1 MATYRISGPDGKTY
15 QVEGP
20 PGATRDDI
28 IREIKRQQ
36 GIDANTYG
44 SDNYVYKSED
54 TNYFE
59 DVKDNIVSVAAGI
72 PKAVGGIVSLGSYI
86 PGVKT
91 IADPLAKGLMKT
103 GDFIDD
109 ALLSDRQKELNEELS
124 ARLQEAAGTLGP
136 DASIS
141 DYVDALLSQGGE
153 AGQFIIENPGQAINL
168 VAQSLPYIWGGGL
181 VGTGVAAGAKGT
193 AFLASKFGLSGTAKV
208 ADKVG
213 DMGLV
218 TRRAV
223 GEGGISMGANVQQA
237 IAEKEAGGEELN
249 MLDRYKTVPSGII
262 TGLVGYTGARYA
274 QRAGLRDVDLLLGGK
289 NATVGVATSSGSK
302 LANIAKGT
310 LIEGSEEFLQSAG
323 EKAGENWALDKNLL
337 TDIGGETVLGTVAG
351 ITQGGIVNTIRQ
363 TPNIKIKTP
372 KVPEDLQE
380 ELREVKENN
389 EEEIVKQT
397 NANEEFV
404 QGATA
409 VETPE
414 DLVAFAAQQGV
425 TVEELQAN
433 PEFQAIQEEKALV
446 VQEKAKRAQR
456 TKHAKTFPNEKDWV
470 NIEKEY
476 IYQDRRAE
484 ISNPETELGVA
495 FDAWAEDDAVVFEGK
510 LDRDEVTGNPSEIAV
525 KGFIKDNPS
534 LFDNTLPSTY
544 KTALEEHAALQEEK
558 LVDPN
563 KEKQLFIIL
572 KEMYDSKV
580 AALEDGDLQRAAAVE
595 ADAVVLS
602 EEDPMFRVRWNEFK
616 RTQLEALDNVKK
628 PKKKTAAATDTVVTP
643 AETAEQAAAELA
655 ALQQAEEIKNKEDI
669 ASFST
674 LAQEDFV
681 PGSVSGF
688 DITAGTT
695 PRSTDTFPGPVE
707 ATTADKAA
715 AGLVVEPS
723 DESKQLAKQAAESE
737 QKVLEFPKSDS
748 RIGTKKRT
756 RFDEAQVEFARPG
769 QSPEENHPELFKAI
783 EDTVLDEN
791 YAKKLE
797 KARETQKLLDEA
809 SNITGVGA
817 RTSGDF
823 DMPQGQWQE
832 AIITVLEKASARGN
846 LGDYIT
852 FKPYIQHTVG
862 KNETRKK
869 VAEKYGLPVEI
880 IFGKVLTDDQLDKEM
895 QNKTFKTAKE
905 KTAYLESI
913 NRVEKRT
920 QVRGTGIGKSNP
932 ARYTVKY
939 PPIKQKQT
947 LKKGTEIQIPMS
959 KTVMAAL
966 PIEEKYKAAEF
977 QDTAIAE
984 EVINA
989 NAWAKNSTPER
1000 GRKNVNFALESYRKK
1015 HIQVGNATNN
1025 PRETMIRFM
1034 ERTAFAEAYTG
1045 SDTSN
1050 QQVEDYKTG
1059 SAYVE
1064 PASNLEERPE
1074 LLDKQKVADLSSS
1087 GVSVKRSPGDF
1098 KAGTTDDFQSK
1109 QELRVLE
1116 AALKDLKKAS
1126 DKAEKKAKESQ
1137 TRGDIA
1143 NATRKKNLLD
1153 TVSERITEI
1162 KNFQSEDKDG
1172 KVRKQRIFNEKDSL
1186 PAGQPTPETLAQ
1198 AEIKNK
1204 ERTELARKILE
1215 NPEQKTVMS
1224 DMWDNNRTTSFDGKV
1239 TFVPTFDKLTTAHQR
1254 LWVSKVLLAV
1264 KDDALPDIRNQ
1275 QRLMEDRINED
1286 YTESKTESKEV
1297 VDGRGQTDTAESKPK
1312 LNVRSDR
1319 TRNIRSVSSKNK
1331 AENYAKEKLA
1341 PIYGPRWRGHSDL
1354 AILKTHLK
1362 NKDFSAYQRI
1372 VDKRVEESSTK
1383 KKPIQV
1389 EAIINGEEK
1398 ILKIYQPDL
1407 FDKTQEANKES
1418 TNRFDVLFRK
1428 LIGQKDYDKIKQDRI
1443 FYYETTDDMLKAG
1456 WKGEGI
1462 EEAAAWVV
1470 PAGMVDTGVKTNAET
1485 QMVFIMEKIKPGD
1498 ELQIFIHEVGVH
1510 VGIEGVLTKE
1520 GAKKLAKR
1528 IQKLYE
1534 EDLAKYG
1541 NEDFYTDTMEQAL
1554 QRYPIIRADSEAHFM
1569 ARHAMRNALSPGY
1582 RDRKTGK
1589 VPEDTLQSESIAFFV
1604 QAAIAIGADPTD
1616 ATEVGRILK
1625 KFVDAIKK
1633 FLNIVVGNTEFNMS
1647 ANDVA
1652 TMAWGAG
1659 RLKLKGGSEF
1669 TRMMAKISALQT
1681 AAKGKFK
1688 MSIKDWSN
1696 SIDAAVRR
1704 NYPKNAKGKY
1714 VPYDGSFVK
1723 DWSTYQKETYKEA
1736 EDYRSQSE
1744 AQAEAIIKQ
1753 AEEHERSMFEPG
1765 EKKPKRSFSFN
1776 RPPLNTEEKTRS
1788 EKESSRIRDLIV
1800 FTTGSEEAGYQYDTV
1815 ANLASNAID
1824 STKFL
1829 HEYAYENRTTLPS
1842 GMILLNDFDQAE
1854 LMRNNIKQTVDDIAI
1869 QARDLTIKRQVIID
1883 RIIAFGTQE
1892 QLWPADP
1899 GMDNKSV
1906 ANGNVVINKKFAK
1919 VFTDNLNEA
1928 EQKIV
1933 MDIYRHGEKMMA
1945 LKRAILTLL
1954 GLAEDSTFLGLTS
1967 LDGPYA
1973 ALRRTGSH
1981 TVILKSKTYVELEK
1995 LLDQSSESTSTVKK
2009 KDLKTKLDNLQTDPK
2024 HYSYSYF
2031 RTKGEAQKYLDDE
2044 IATGKWD
2051 TSNDGSTYTPRAETV
2066 GQGREPDKK
2075 VFDKVLAAMGTS
2087 ELDPASKAYVEGL
2100 LNKMYM
2106 ESMEE
2111 TNARQGEGKRK
2122 GRGVAGFD
2130 STMISS
2136 FVDNA
2141 KSEANLLANMRYGKA
2156 INVSISNTRAEAV
2169 AANDPKVMEVYNMF
2183 VVHYNL
2189 MLTAKDTSIMNS
2201 IASFTTAMVLTT
2213 SLGYHLQNATQ
2224 PWAVS
2229 YPILAGD
2236 FNDWKAITP
2245 AMARGYRIASS
2256 LITYD
2261 GKIPVIQ
2268 WNKPATWQTEVNLEQ
2283 IPTWVTHKTKFKAT
2297 GNLTG
2302 RKRSK
2307 PEMEKRLKMWNEV
2320 IKPLLVAM
2328 QEAKLIDLGIEQDL
2342 SNTVSLKPSG
2352 FATLDKA
2359 MVIGGKVS
2367 HTLYQLPRY
2376 VEAYNRIATGIAA
2389 IELATNHRNSAKV
2402 LKAYDAT
2409 PTSYAVRLVRRTQGD
2424 FTSLD
2429 APAVIKYFTNTVP
2442 AGKLMVQFKKFGI
2455 LMGWAHVTA
2464 WKQARKGLSK
2474 EEKAMGRRAA
2484 AYLLSHTL
2492 VLSGVRGLPFISYF
2506 TLLTFLL
2513 GTGEDDDYDPN
2524 DTEGVIERKL
2534 MEMFPDNLDFA
2545 KGVARGPFNPW
2556 LGIDT
2561 HTKLSQ
2567 ANTFS
2572 LFPFTDFE
2580 LSSEGFQDLGF
2591 ALFGATGANAL
2602 NIGRGFEFMA
2612 EGNYYRGIESMIP
2625 KGAKSVM
2632 ESWRLGTEG
2641 YTARNGNVGV
2651 TPDSFSKFQLILNGL
2666 GIPATSIVDLK
2677 WTVSE
2682 QFQINEF
2689 FTKEQAKL
2697 KREYKKAFDGKDRNK
2712 MNEIKTRFVKLQDGK
2727 DRARPF
2733 FNNSQYELKRSP
2745 LTVLTKAASRQIQ
2758 SEVKMQ
2764 KRLGFLAIDSRN

>member
-1 MATYRISGPDGKTY
+1 MATYQITAPSGKKY
-15 QVEGP
+15 KINGP
-20 PGATRDDI
+20 SGASREDL
-28 IREIKRQQ
+28 IRQIKKQE

-44 SDNYVYKSED
+44 SDSYEYESED
-54 TNYFE
+54 IGYLTK
-59 DVKDNIVSVAAGI
+59 VKDNVVAVAAGI

-86 PGVKT
+86 PGVKE

-103 GDFIDD
+103 GEFIDD
-109 ALLSDRQKELNEELS
+109 IGLSGRQKELNEELS

-141 DYVDALLSQGGE
+141 DYMDAIYAQGGE
-153 AGQFIIENPGQAINL
+153 AAQFIGENPTQAFHL
-168 VAQSLPYIWGGGL
+168 VAQSLPYIVGGGW
-181 VGTGVAAGAKGT
+181 VGTGAKAGAKV
-193 AFLASKFGLSGTAKV
+193 ASIAASKMGLTGTAKV

-213 DMGLV
+213 NMGLA

-249 MLDRYKTVPSGII
+249 MLDRYKTVPSGIF
-262 TGLVGYTGARYA
+262 TGLVGYKGAKFA
-274 QRAGLRDVDLLLGGK
+274 QKAGLKDVDLLLGGK
-289 NATVGVATSSGSK
+289 NAAVGVATSSGSK

-323 EKAGENWALDKNLL
+323 EKAGENWALDKNIL

-351 ITQGGIVNTIRQ
+351 ITQGGIVNTLRE
-363 TPNIKIKTP
+363 TPNRKIKTP
-372 KVPEDLQE
+372 EVPEELQE
-380 ELREVKENN
+380 ELREVKEDN
-389 EEEIVKQT
+389 EEAIVKQAT
-397 NANEEFV
+397 ANEEFV
-404 QGATA
+404 QGASA

-414 DLVAFAAQQGV
+414 DLVAFAMQQGV
-425 TVEELQAN
+425 TVDEIKAN
-433 PEFQAIQEEKALV
+433 PEFQRIQEEQAQIEL
-446 VQEKAKRAQR
+446 EKAKRAQR

-470 NIEKEY
+470 NLEKED
-476 IYQDRRAE
+476 IYQQRRSE
-484 ISNPETELGVA
+484 ISNPESELGVA
-495 FDAWAEDDAVVFEGK
+495 FDAWAEDDQVVFEGK
-510 LDRDEVTGNPSEIAV
+510 LDRDEVTDNPSEIAV

-558 LVDPN
+558 LRDSN
-563 KEKQLFIIL
+563 REKQFYISL

-595 ADAVVLS
+595 ADVIALS
-602 EEDPMFRVRWNEFK
+602 EEDPMLKVRWKEYK
-616 RTQLEALDNVKK
+616 RTQLEALDNVSK
-628 PKKKTAAATDTVVTP
+628 PKKKPKGTTTTTTAAAETDTVVKP
-643 AETAEQAAAELA
+643 VVDESLG
-655 ALQQAEEIKNKEDI
+655 EDI
-669 ASFST
+669 S
-674 LAQEDFV
+674 QEDLFGAPV
-681 PGSVSGF
+681 GPAQQMEDLVVVPDPFSEETIKAERDVIAPGSDNV
-688 DITAGTT
+688 T
-695 PRSTDTFPGPVE
+695 
-707 ATTADKAA
+707 
-715 AGLVVEPS
+715 
-723 DESKQLAKQAAESE
+723 E
-737 QKVLEFPKSDS
+737 QRTLEFPQSDS

-783 EDTVLDEN
+783 EATVLDEN

-797 KARETQKLLDEA
+797 KAREDQKLMDSGQL
-809 SNITGVGA
+809 ITQVGA

-823 DMPQGQWQE
+823 DMPEGQWQG

-846 LGDYIT
+846 LGDYVT

-869 VAEKYGLPVEI
+869 VAKKYGLPVET

-895 QNKTFKTAKE
+895 QNKTFKTAKK

-913 NRVEKRT
+913 GRVEKRT
-920 QVRGTGIGKSNP
+920 QVKGTGIGKSNP

-939 PPIKQKQT
+939 PPIQQFQR
-947 LKKGTEIQIPMS
+947 LEEGTEIQIPMS
-959 KTVMAAL
+959 KTVMDAL

-989 NAWAKNSTPER
+989 NAWAKDSTPEK
-1000 GRKNVNFALESYRKK
+1000 GRKNVNFALDSYRKK
-1015 HIQVGNATNN
+1015 HIKVGKQKNS
-1025 PRETMIRFM
+1025 PREPMDVFM
-1034 ERTAFAEAYTG
+1034 ERTAFAEAYSGT
-1045 SDTSN
+1045 DASN
-1050 QQVEDYKTG
+1050 QQLEDYKTD

-1064 PASNLEERPE
+1064 SASNLEERPE
-1074 LLDKQKVADLSSS
+1074 LLDKQIVGDLSAS
-1087 GVSVKRSPGDF
+1087 GVQVIRTPGDF
-1098 KAGTTDDFQSK
+1098 KAGTTNDFQAN

-1116 AALKDLKKAS
+1116 TEIVNIEKALNKATKKA
-1126 DKAEKKAKESQ
+1126 EESKTPADRANV
-1137 TRGDIA
+1137 TRQQNIFD
-1143 NATRKKNLLD
+1143 N
-1153 TVSERITEI
+1153 VSERITEI
-1162 KNFQSEDKDG
+1162 KNFEDESG

-1198 AEIKNK
+1198 SETRNK
-1204 ERTELARKILE
+1204 ERTEQAVQVLRK
-1215 NPEQKTVMS
+1215 
-1224 DMWDNNRTTSFDGKV
+1224 DR
-1239 TFVPTFDKLTTAHQR
+1239 
-1254 LWVSKVLLAV
+1254 SKVIASLWDTNKLHLYTPSFSNLNTEQQREWANKVILAV
-1264 KDDALPDIRNQ
+1264 NDDALPDLKNQ
-1275 QRLMEDRINED
+1275 ARFMEVTVNENI
-1286 YTESKTESKEV
+1286 TGRKTESKEV
-1297 VDGRGQTDTAESKPK
+1297 VDGRSQTDTTKSKPK
-1312 LNVRSDR
+1312 PATKSDR
-1319 TRNIRSVSSKNK
+1319 GTNVKKISSKNE
-1331 AENYAKEKLA
+1331 AEKYAKEKLA
-1341 PIYGPRWRGHSDL
+1341 PIAEYGKFWRANPKL

-1362 NKDFSAYQRI
+1362 NQDFGAYQRI
-1372 VDKRVEESSTK
+1372 VDKRVEESSTE
-1383 KKPIQV
+1383 KKPI
-1389 EAIINGEEK
+1389 EIKAIVNGKEK

-1418 TNRFDVLFRK
+1418 TKIFDYLFTK
-1428 LIGQKDYDKIKQDRI
+1428 LLGKSDYNKIKSDRI
-1443 FYYETTDDMLKAG
+1443 FYYETSEDMLKAG
-1456 WKGEGI
+1456 WQGEDL
-1462 EEAAAWVV
+1462 ELASAWVV
-1470 PAGMVDTGVKTNAET
+1470 PAGMVNTGVKTNTET
-1485 QMVFIMEKIKPGD
+1485 QMVFIMDKIKPGD
-1498 ELQIFIHEVGVH
+1498 ELQIFLHEIGGH
-1510 VGIEGVLTKE
+1510 VGMEGVLGEK
-1520 GAKKLAKR
+1520 GAKELFEKIK
-1528 IQKLYE
+1528 KLYE

-1541 NEDFYTDTMEQAL
+1541 DEDFYTDTMEQAL
-1554 QRYPIIRADSEAHFM
+1554 ARYPIVRADSEAHFM
-1569 ARHAMRNALSPGY
+1569 ARHAMRGALSAGY
-1582 RDRKTGK
+1582 QDKSGK

-1604 QAAIAIGADPTD
+1604 QAAGAIGVDPSDT
-1616 ATEVGRILK
+1616 TEVGRILR
-1625 KFVDAIKK
+1625 KFIAAVKK
-1633 FLNIVVGNTEFNMS
+1633 FLNIAVGNTDFNMS
-1647 ANDVA
+1647 ASDVA
-1652 TMAWGAG
+1652 AMAWGAG
-1659 RLKLKGGSEF
+1659 KLQLKGGSEF
-1669 TRMMAKISALQT
+1669 SLMMRRVNALQT

-1688 MSIKDWSN
+1688 MSIKDWTN

-1704 NYPKNAKGKY
+1704 NYPKNDKGKY
-1714 VPYDGSFVK
+1714 VPFDGSFVK

-1736 EDYRSQSE
+1736 EAYRSQSE
-1744 AQAEAIIKQ
+1744 AQAADIIKQ

-1765 EKKPKRSFSFN
+1765 NKKLKRSFSFN
-1776 RPPLNTEEKTRS
+1776 RPPLNTEEKNRS
-1788 EKESSRIRDLIV
+1788 KKESSRIRDLIV
-1800 FTTGSEEAGYQYDTV
+1800 FTTGSEDAGYQYDTM
-1815 ANLASNAID
+1815 ANLASNAVD

-1829 HEYAYENRTTLPS
+1829 HEYAEENKKELPS
-1842 GMILLNDFDQAE
+1842 GMDLLNDFDQAE

-1869 QARDLTIKRQVIID
+1869 QARDLTIKRQVILD

-1892 QLWPADP
+1892 QVWPADP
-1899 GMDNKSV
+1899 GMDDKSV
-1906 ANGNVVINKKFAK
+1906 ANGNVVVNKKFAK

-1945 LKRAILTLL
+1945 LKRAILKLL
-1954 GLAEDSTFLGLTS
+1954 GLTEDSTFLGLTS

-1995 LLDQSSESTSTVKK
+1995 QFKGSSESTSTIKK
-2009 KDLKTKLDNLQTDPK
+2009 KDLQAKLNDLQTDPK
-2024 HYSYSYF
+2024 NYSYSYF
-2031 RTKGEAQKYLDDE
+2031 ITKGEAEKYLDQS

-2051 TSNDGSTYTPRAETV
+2051 TSNDGSKYTPRAETV

-2087 ELDPASKAYVEGL
+2087 ELDPASKAYVEAL
-2100 LNKMYM
+2100 LSKMYM

-2156 INVSISNTRAEAV
+2156 INVSISNARAEAE

-2201 IASFTTAMVLTT
+2201 IASFTTAMILTT

-2236 FNDWKAITP
+2236 FNDWKAVTP
-2245 AMARGYRIASS
+2245 AMTRGYRIASS

-2268 WNKPATWQTEVNLEQ
+2268 WNKTATWQTEVNLEQ

-2302 RKRSK
+2302 SKRSK

-2320 IKPLLVAM
+2320 IKPLLIAM

-2352 FATLDKA
+2352 FETLDTL
-2359 MVIGGKVS
+2359 MVAGGKVS

-2389 IELATNHRNSAKV
+2389 IELATNHRNSDKV
-2402 LKAYDAT
+2402 LKVYGDGKNDTT
-2409 PTSYAVRLVRRTQGD
+2409 PTAYAVRLVRRTQGD
-2424 FTSLD
+2424 FTALD
-2429 APAVIKYFTNTVP
+2429 APAVIKYFTNAVP

-2464 WKQARKGLSK
+2464 WKQASKGLSP
-2474 EEKAMGRRAA
+2474 EERAMGFRAA
-2484 AYLLSHTL
+2484 GYLLAHTV

-2506 TLLTFLL
+2506 TLLTFLI
-2513 GTGEDDDYDPN
+2513 GAGEDDDYDPN

-2534 MEMFPDNLDFA
+2534 MEMFPENIDFA
-2545 KGVARGPFNPW
+2545 KAVARGPFNL

-2567 ANTFS
+2567 ANIFS

-2625 KGAKSVM
+2625 KGPKSMM

-2651 TPDSFSKFQLILNGL
+2651 TPDSFSKFQLLLNGL

-2677 WTVSE
+2677 WTASE
-2682 QFQINEF
+2682 QFQIKEF

-2697 KREYKKAFDGKDRNK
+2697 KREYKKAKDERNK
-2712 MNEIKTRFVKLQDGK
+2712 TKMKEIKIKFRRLQDGK

-2745 LTVLTKAASRQIQ
+2745 ITVLTFANSRQAKA
-2758 SEVKMQ
+2758 EEKLQ
-2764 KRLGFLAIDSRN
+2764 KRLGSFGINSRN

>member
-28 IREIKRQQ
+28 IREVKRQQ

-44 SDNYVYKSED
+44 SDNYQYESED
-54 TNYFE
+54 TNFAQ
-59 DVKDNIVSVAAGI
+59 DVQDNVVAVAAGI

-86 PGVKT
+86 PGVKA

-103 GDFIDD
+103 GEFIDD

-124 ARLQEAAGTLGP
+124 ARLKEAAGTLGP
-136 DASIS
+136 DAPIS
-141 DYVDALLSQGGE
+141 DYVDALMSQGGE
-153 AGQFIIENPGQAINL
+153 AGQFIWENPGQAINL
-168 VAQSLPYIWGGGL
+168 VAQSLPYIFGGGV
-181 VGTGVAAGAKGT
+181 VGTGVKAGAKGT
-193 AFLASKFGLSGTAKV
+193 ALLASKFGLSGTAKV

-213 DMGLV
+213 NMGLA

-249 MLDRYKTVPSGII
+249 MLDRYKTVPSGIF
-262 TGLVGYTGARYA
+262 TGLVGYAGAKYA
-274 QRAGLRDVDLLLGGK
+274 QRAGLKDVDLLLGGK

-310 LIEGSEEFLQSAG
+310 LIEGSEEFLQSAN

-351 ITQGGIVNTIRQ
+351 TTQGAIVNTIRE
-363 TPNIKIKTP
+363 TPNRKIKTP
-372 KVPEDLQE
+372 EVPEDLQE

-510 LDRDEVTGNPSEIAV
+510 LDRDEVTDNPSEIAV

-563 KEKQLFIIL
+563 KEKQLFISL

-580 AALEDGDLQRAAAVE
+580 AALEDGDLQGAAAVE

-628 PKKKTAAATDTVVTP
+628 PKKKTAAAAVVEEEDIVAKP
-643 AETAEQAAAELA
+643 AVDESLGEDISQEDLFGAPVGPA
-655 ALQQAEEIKNKEDI
+655 QQMEDLVVVPDPFAEETIKAERDVI
-669 ASFST
+669 A
-674 LAQEDFV
+674 
-681 PGSVSGF
+681 PGSDNV
-688 DITAGTT
+688 
-695 PRSTDTFPGPVE
+695 
-707 ATTADKAA
+707 K
-715 AGLVVEPS
+715 
-723 DESKQLAKQAAESE
+723 E
-737 QKVLEFPKSDS
+737 QRTLEFPQSDS

-756 RFDEAQVEFARPG
+756 RFEEAQVEFARPG
-769 QSPEENHPELFKAI
+769 QSPEENHPKLFKAI
-783 EDTVLDEN
+783 QDGLVDEN
-791 YAKKLE
+791 YNKKLE
-797 KARETQKLLDEA
+797 KAREDQKLMDSGQLL
-809 SNITGVGA
+809 TQVGA

-823 DMPQGQWQE
+823 DMPDGQWQG

-862 KNETRKK
+862 KNETRKQ
-869 VAEKYGLPVEI
+869 VAKKYGLPVET
-880 IFGKVLTDDQLDKEM
+880 IFGKVLTDEQLDKEM
-895 QNKTFKTAKE
+895 QNKTFKTAKK

-913 NRVEKRT
+913 GRVEKRT

-939 PPIKQKQT
+939 PPIKQFQR
-947 LKKGTEIQIPMS
+947 LEEGTEIQIPMS
-959 KTVMAAL
+959 KTVMDAL

-989 NAWAKNSTPER
+989 NAWAKDSTPEK

-1015 HIQVGNATNN
+1015 HIKVGKQKTS
-1025 PRETMIRFM
+1025 PREPMDVFM
-1034 ERTAFAEAYTG
+1034 ERTAFAEAYSGT
-1045 SDTSN
+1045 DASN
-1050 QQVEDYKTG
+1050 QQLEDYQQD

-1087 GVSVKRSPGDF
+1087 GVQVIRTPGDF
-1098 KAGTTDDFQSK
+1098 KAGTTNDFQAQ

-1116 AALKDLKKAS
+1116 TEILNIETALNKAIKKA
-1126 DKAEKKAKESQ
+1126 EESKTTADRANV
-1137 TRGDIA
+1137 TRQQNIF
-1143 NATRKKNLLD
+1143 D

-1162 KNFQSEDKDG
+1162 KNFQDESG

-1198 AEIKNK
+1198 SETRNK
-1204 ERTELARKILE
+1204 ERTKQAVQVLRK
-1215 NPEQKTVMS
+1215 
-1224 DMWDNNRTTSFDGKV
+1224 DR
-1239 TFVPTFDKLTTAHQR
+1239 
-1254 LWVSKVLLAV
+1254 SKVIASLWDTNKLHLYTPSFSNLNTEQQREWANKVILAV
-1264 KDDALPDIRNQ
+1264 NDDALPDLKNQ
-1275 QRLMEDRINED
+1275 ARFMEVTVNENI
-1286 YTESKTESKEV
+1286 TGRKTESKEV
-1297 VDGRGQTDTAESKPK
+1297 VDGRSQTDTTKSKPK
-1312 LNVRSDR
+1312 PVVKSDR
-1319 TRNIRSVSSKNK
+1319 GTNVKKISSKNE

-1341 PIYGPRWRGHSDL
+1341 PIKEYGKFWRSNPKL

-1362 NKDFSAYQRI
+1362 NEDFGAYQRV
-1372 VDKRVEESSTK
+1372 VDKRVANQSI
-1383 KKPIQV
+1383 PV
-1389 EAIINGEEK
+1389 EQIEIEVNAIINGEEK
-1398 ILKIYQPDL
+1398 VLKIYQPDL
-1407 FDKTQEANKES
+1407 FDKTQEANEES

-1456 WKGEGI
+1456 WEGEGI

-1520 GAKKLAKR
+1520 GVKKLAKR

-1569 ARHAMRNALSPGY
+1569 ARHAMRGALSPGY

-1652 TMAWGAG
+1652 AMAWGAG

-1736 EDYRSQSE
+1736 EAYRSQSE
-1744 AQAEAIIKQ
+1744 AQAEDIIKQ

-1776 RPPLNTEEKTRS
+1776 RPPLNTEEKNRS

-1829 HEYAYENRTTLPS
+1829 HEYAYENKTTLPS
-1842 GMILLNDFDQAE
+1842 GMDLLNDFDQAE

-1995 LLDQSSESTSTVKK
+1995 LFDQSSESTSTVKK
-2009 KDLKTKLDNLQTDPK
+2009 KDLKARLDDLQTDPK

-2031 RTKGEAQKYLDDE
+2031 ITKGEAQKYLDDST
-2044 IATGKWD
+2044 ATGKWD
-2051 TSNDGSTYTPRAETV
+2051 TSNDGSKYTPRAETV

-2201 IASFTTAMVLTT
+2201 IASFTTAMILTT

-2359 MVIGGKVS
+2359 MVTGGKVS

-2429 APAVIKYFTNTVP
+2429 APAAIKYFTNTVP

-2464 WKQARKGLSK
+2464 WKQASKGLSK
-2474 EEKAMGRRAA
+2474 EERAMGRRAA
-2484 AYLLSHTL
+2484 AYLLAHTL

-2567 ANTFS
+2567 ANIFS

-2625 KGAKSVM
+2625 KGPKSMM

-2651 TPDSFSKFQLILNGL
+2651 TPDSFSKFQLLLNGL

-2697 KREYKKAFDGKDRNK
+2697 KREYKKAFDEKDRNK
-2712 MNEIKTRFVKLQDGK
+2712 MNEIKTRFGKLQDGK

-2745 LTVLTKAASRQIQ
+2745 LTVLTKAASRQIK

-2764 KRLGFLAIDSRN
+2764 KRLGAFGINSRN